1 MFKLFQGAAP
11 VPSRTEPTAL
21 LKLVAGAFAP
31 AVARLWPEPHTA
43 FLTAPSARRHL
54 VCLAFAVGRDVAAVA
69 ETVLRGRLREA
80 IRIALGRSPPGLE
93 RALGRLGETAWTT
106 EAYCKLVDLLAD
118 PKAAKLLRHAEGIDV
133 GAVARLD
140 RLPGPMGRAL
150 GLAGLITD
158 DAATAVAEAAGAIA
172 CRSGAAVAQAATAR
186 WAEVETEAA
195 LFEAVREDLYPEPP
209 PPPFEGTVRL
219 RPLTSKAAMR
229 DAARRYNNCLATRV
243 NHAVGGFS
251 AYYEWTANP
260 GAIVEISRDA
270 IFGWR
275 LEEAKGPNNDALD
288 KHSRASLVAE
298 LTAMGVYV
306 GRSGWQ
312 LERALCP
319 DVGRGWRLPSV
330 AEDLADVFGD

>member
-1 MFKLFQGAAP
+1 MFKLFSGVAQAP
-11 VPSRTEPTAL
+11 VRTEPTAL

-54 VCLAFAVGRDVAAVA
+54 VCLAFALDRDVAAVA

-80 IRIALGRSPPGLE
+80 IGIALGRSPAGLE
-93 RALGRLGETAWTT
+93 RALGRLGETAWTP
-106 EAYCKLVDLLAD
+106 EAYRTLVDLLAD
-118 PKAAKLLRHAEGIDV
+118 ARAAKLLRHAEVIHAD
-133 GAVARLD
+133 AVARLD
-140 RLPGPMGRAL
+140 RLPGPMRRAL
-150 GLAGLITD
+150 GLSGQITD

-172 CRSGAAVAQAATAR
+172 CRSGAAAAEAATAR

-209 PPPFEGTVRL
+209 PPPFEGTEQL
-219 RPLTSKAAMR
+219 RPLTTKAALR

-243 NHAVGGFS
+243 THAVGGFS
-251 AYYEWTANP
+251 AYYEWAGNP
-260 GAIVEISRDA
+260 GAVVEISRDA

-288 KHSRASLVAE
+288 KDSRASLAAE
-298 LTAMGVYV
+298 LTAMGVHV

-330 AEDLADVFGD
+330 ADDLVEVFGG

>member
-1 MFKLFQGAAP
+1 MFKLFSGVAQ
-11 VPSRTEPTAL
+11 VPARTEPTAL
-21 LKLVAGAFAP
+21 LKLVAGEFAP
-31 AVARLWPEPHTA
+31 TVAHLWPEPHTA
-43 FLTAPSARRHL
+43 FLTAPSPRRHL
-54 VCLAFAVGRDVAAVA
+54 VCLAFALERDVVGVV
-69 ETVLRGRLREA
+69 EPVMRGRLREA
-80 IRIALGRSPPGLE
+80 IRIVLGRSPPGLE
-93 RALGRLGETAWTT
+93 RALGRLGETAWTAG
-106 EAYCKLVDLLAD
+106 AYRKLVELLAD
-118 PKAAKLLRHAEGIDV
+118 PRAAKLLRHAETIDA

-140 RLPGPMGRAL
+140 RLPEPMRRAL

-158 DAATAVAEAAGAIA
+158 DAASAVTEAAGAIA
-172 CRSGAAVAQAATAR
+172 RRSGAAVAEAATAR
-186 WAEVETEAA
+186 WAEAETEAA

-209 PPPFEGTVRL
+209 PPPFEGTARL
-219 RPLTSKAAMR
+219 RPLTTKAALR
-229 DAARRYNNCLATRV
+229 DAARRYDNCLATRV
-243 NHAVGGFS
+243 THAVGGFS
-251 AYYEWTANP
+251 AYYEWTGNP

-288 KHSRASLVAE
+288 KDSRASLAAE
-298 LTAMGVYV
+298 LAAMGVHV

>member
-1 MFKLFQGAAP
+1 MFKLFQGAAA
-11 VPSRTEPTAL
+11 VPIRTEPTAL

-43 FLTAPSARRHL
+43 FLTAPAARRHL
-54 VCLAFAVGRDVAAVA
+54 VCLAFALERDVAAVA

-80 IRIALGRSPPGLE
+80 IPVALGRSPPGLE
-93 RALGRLGETAWTT
+93 RALGRLGETAWTA
-106 EAYCKLVDLLAD
+106 EAYRKLIDLLAEA
-118 PKAAKLLRHAEGIDV
+118 KAAKLLRHADVIDAD
-133 GAVARLD
+133 AVARLG

-150 GLAGLITD
+150 GLAGQITD

-172 CRSGAAVAQAATAR
+172 CRSGAAAAEAATAR
-186 WAEVETEAA
+186 WAEVETEAG

-209 PPPFEGTVRL
+209 PPPFEGTERL
-219 RPLTSKAAMR
+219 RPLTTKAALR
-229 DAARRYNNCLATRV
+229 EAARRYNNCLATRV
-243 NHAVGGFS
+243 THAVGGFS
-251 AYYEWTANP
+251 AYYEWTSNP

-288 KHSRASLVAE
+288 HDSRASLVAD
-298 LTAMGVYV
+298 LTAMGVHV

-330 AEDLADVFGD
+330 ADDLVEVFGG

>member
-1 MFKLFQGAAP
+1 MFKLFHGAAAA
-11 VPSRTEPTAL
+11 PSRTEPTAL
-21 LKLVAGAFAP
+21 LTLVAGEFAP

-54 VCLAFAVGRDVAAVA
+54 VCLAFAFARDVAAVV

-80 IRIALGRSPPGLE
+80 IRIALGHAPPGLE
-93 RALGRLGETAWTT
+93 RALSRLGETAWTAS
-106 EAYCKLVDLLAD
+106 AYRKLVDLLAD
-118 PKAAKLLRHAEGIDV
+118 PKAAKLLRHAEAIDA
-133 GAVARLD
+133 GAVGRLD
-140 RLPGPMGRAL
+140 RLPEPMRQAL

-186 WAEVETEAA
+186 WAGLETEAA

-209 PPPFEGTVRL
+209 PPPFEGTARL
-219 RPLTSKAAMR
+219 RPLTTKAAMR
-229 DAARRYNNCLATRV
+229 DAARRYDNCLATRV
-243 NHAVGGFS
+243 THAVGGFS
-251 AYYEWTANP
+251 AYYEWTGNP

-288 KHSRASLVAE
+288 KDSRASLVAE
-298 LTAMGVYV
+298 LTAMGVHV